1 MNVRGDFDIA
11 GTAKTLSIGRVGA
24 PVDGKIKECF
34 VYRLKKAP
42 DSPAK
47 YPYLVV
53 SDSVDEPA
61 EVLTI
66 RDFRS
71 VKEKLKKKTKNGTG
85 IEVTV
90 APARKMD
97 AVAIGKWLEDICD
110 LYSFC
115 HSSRCQFIISSGA
128 ASMHEMISGPCLDA
142 ILKNCDIEPDRHWC
156 ELNRWLEERL
166 SRRVSA

>member
-1 MNVRGDFDIA
+1 
-11 GTAKTLSIGRVGA
+11 VGA
-24 PVDGKIKECF
+24 PFDGKVREDV

-42 DSPAK
+42 ESPAK

-61 EVLTI
+61 DVLTI
-66 RDFRS
+66 RDFRR
-71 VKEKLKKKTKNGTG
+71 VKEKLKKKAKKGTG
-85 IEVTV
+85 FEITV

-97 AVAIGKWLEDICD
+97 AVTVGKWLEDIKD

-128 ASMHEMISGPCLDA
+128 ASMHEMVSGPCLDA
-142 ILKNCDIEPDRHWC
+142 ILKNCGIDPHRHW
-156 ELNRWLEERL
+156 LEMNSWFEARL

>member
-1 MNVRGDFDIA
+1 M
-11 GTAKTLSIGRVGA
+11 GA
-24 PVDGKIKECF
+24 PVDGKVEEGV

-47 YPYLVV
+47 YAYLVV
-53 SDSVDEPA
+53 SDSLDEPA
-61 EVLTI
+61 DVLTI
-66 RDFRS
+66 RDFRRF
-71 VKEKLKKKTKNGTG
+71 KEKLKRKTKKGTG
-85 IEVTV
+85 LEVTV

-97 AVAIGKWLEDICD
+97 AVAIGKWLEDIWE

-142 ILKNCDIEPDRHWC
+142 ILKNCDIDPERHWC
-156 ELNRWLEERL
+156 EMNRWLESRL

>member
-1 MNVRGDFDIA
+1 
-11 GTAKTLSIGRVGA
+11 VGA
-24 PVDGKIKECF
+24 PVDGNVKEGF

-53 SDSVDEPA
+53 SERVDEPA
-61 EVLTI
+61 DVLTI

-71 VKEKLKKKTKNGTG
+71 AKDRLKKKTKRGTG
-85 IEVTV
+85 LEVNV

-97 AVAIGKWLEDICD
+97 AVAIGKWLEDIWD

-142 ILKNCDIEPDRHWC
+142 ILKNCHIDPARHWC
-156 ELNRWLEERL
+156 EMNRWLEERL
-166 SRRVSA
+166 SRKVLA

>member
-1 MNVRGDFDIA
+1 
-11 GTAKTLSIGRVGA
+11 
-24 PVDGKIKECF
+24 
-34 VYRLKKAP
+34 
-42 DSPAK
+42 
-47 YPYLVV
+47 
-53 SDSVDEPA
+53 
-61 EVLTI
+61 
-66 RDFRS
+66 
-71 VKEKLKKKTKNGTG
+71 
-85 IEVTV
+85 
-90 APARKMD
+90 MD